1 MYKEGLVVRSEK
13 VRRLGQA
20 CQLPRG
26 AQSHLA
32 RAEYLLFDD
41 EHGSSQSEE
50 GQAEVV
56 KKEKVR
62 GKKRTSSNVPR

>member
-13 VRRLGQA
+13 VRRLGHA
-20 CQLPRG
+20 CQLLRG
-26 AQSHLA
+26 ADSHLA

-41 EHGSSQSEE
+41 EHGNRQSEE

-56 KKEKVR
+56 KSEERGGAREEKDVE
-62 GKKRTSSNVPR
+62 